1 MKLIIQIPC
10 YNEAE
15 TLKIALE
22 QLPRQVKGF
31 SKVEWLLIDDGS
43 TDNSVEIARE
53 CGVEHIISFKK
64 NQGLARVFTAGIAEA
79 VLQEAD
85 VIVNTDA
92 DNQYNPDDIPLLTEP
107 ILEGR
112 ADIVIGA
119 RPIRTIEHFSW
130 IKKRL
135 QNLGSWV
142 VRKASG
148 TDIPDAPSGFRAISR
163 DAAIQLN
170 VFNNYTY
177 TLETIIQA
185 GLKNM
190 AILSVP
196 IRVNPDLR
204 PSRLIKSIPRYI
216 RISIITIFRIA
227 IIYRPLYFF
236 FMLGGTSFTAGF
248 LLGVR
253 WLIFFLLGEERTRV
267 PSLIL
272 TAILIMTGVF
282 FILFGILADL
292 VSTNRKIAEENQYRL
307 RKMEGELRRKSTN
320 EKTPAQSHD

>member
-1 MKLIIQIPC
+1 M
-10 YNEAE
+10 
-15 TLKIALE
+15 
-22 QLPRQVKGF
+22 
-31 SKVEWLLIDDGS
+31 
-43 TDNSVEIARE
+43 
-53 CGVEHIISFKK
+53 
-64 NQGLARVFTAGIAEA
+64 AGIAEA
-79 VLQEAD
+79 VLQGAD

-92 DNQYNPDDIPLLTEP
+92 DDQYNADDIPLLTTP

-119 RPIRTIEHFSW
+119 RPISSIQHFSW
-130 IKKRL
+130 IKKKL

-148 TDIPDAPSGFRAISR
+148 TDVPDAPSGFRAFSR
-163 DAAIQLN
+163 DAAIQMN

-216 RISIITIFRIA
+216 RRSIITILRIA
-227 IIYRPLYFF
+227 IIYRPLAFF
-236 FMLGGTSFTAGF
+236 FLLGGTSFSAGF
-248 LLGVR
+248 LLGIR
-253 WLIFFLLGEERTRV
+253 WLIFFFMGEDRTRV

-272 TAILIMTGVF
+272 ASILILTGVF

-307 RKMEGELRRKSTN
+307 RRLEGEWRRNASKGKPEAN
-320 EKTPAQSHD
+320 KKE

>member
-10 YNEAE
+10 YNEAQ
-15 TLKIALE
+15 TLRIALGT
-22 QLPRQVKGF
+22 LPRQVNGF

-43 TDNSVEIARE
+43 TDNSVEIARD
-53 CGVEHIISFKK
+53 CGVDHIISFTK
-64 NQGLARVFTAGIAEA
+64 NQGLARVFMAGIEEA
-79 VLQEAD
+79 VLQGAD

-92 DNQYNPDDIPLLTEP
+92 DNQYNSDDIPLLTQP

-119 RPIRTIEHFSW
+119 RPIDTIAHFSW
-130 IKKRL
+130 IKKKL

-163 DAAIQLN
+163 DAAIRLN
-170 VFNNYTY
+170 VFNDYTY

-204 PSRLIKSIPRYI
+204 PSRLIKSIPKYI
-216 RISIITIFRIA
+216 RNSIITIFRIA

-248 LLGVR
+248 LLGLR
-253 WLIFFLLGEERTRV
+253 WLIFFFLGEERTRV

-272 TAILIMTGVF
+272 TAILILIGVF
-282 FILFGILADL
+282 LVLFGILADL
-292 VSTNRKIAEENQYRL
+292 VSANRKIAEENQYRL
-307 RKMEGELRRKSTN
+307 RRLEGELRKKSSERDSTRGN
-320 EKTPAQSHD
+320 D